1 MKQRL
6 KSVCTAAALAVAVSA
21 LGLSPAAAEATDPP
35 GSPGAAATWT
45 KGDKEGV
52 GTSLNPA
59 SKVWYTLTE
68 GTMSEVYYPRADTPN
83 TRELQFA
90 VSDGTTAQRESEQS
104 TRTVELAD
112 PKALSYRQTTTD
124 DAGRWRLTKTY
135 VTDPERSS
143 VMLGVIFEALDGG
156 AYELFVLS
164 DPSLAGTSGGD
175 SGSTADGALLA
186 SDLADAATPVASA
199 LVSSVGFGAVAN
211 GYVGTSDGWTDLA
224 ADGRLDNASA
234 TAGPGNISQTGQIPL
249 AAGGTTEFSL
259 ALGFGADS
267 AEALAT
273 AKASLTAGYK
283 KVSKSYTGE
292 WKKYLNSLSQ
302 PAKSLDG
309 DLRTQYDVSLMTV
322 KSHED
327 KTFPGAF
334 IASLTIPWGQAAGAE
349 SHREGYHAVWAR
361 DMYQSVTALL
371 AAGDKTAASRGVE
384 WLFRYQQQPDG
395 HFPQTSRVD
404 GTIGQN
410 GIQLDETA
418 FPILLANQIGRT
430 DAAFYRNELKP
441 AADYLV
447 TAGPKTP
454 QERWEETGGYSTST
468 LASQIAAL
476 AAAGEIA
483 EQNGDAGSAAI
494 YRATADEWQRSTEK
508 WMFTTNG
515 PVGDGKYYLRI
526 SATGNPNDGATRDW
540 GNGAGVHPEN
550 AVLDGGFLEFVRLG
564 IKAPADPFV
573 ADSLAETDASI
584 SQETPGGRM
593 WHRYTYDGYG
603 EKADG
608 SPWDGTGIG
617 RLWPL
622 LSGERGEYALANGQD
637 AVPYLQTMH
646 SAANAGYMIPEQ
658 VWDRDEPTSY
668 GHELGRST
676 GSASP
681 LSWAMAQ
688 YVRLAAGVKAGAPV
702 ETPRNVAARYA
713 GGAAYS
719 SPELAL
725 TAPEALTTAD
735 SATAVVRGT
744 TNAAKVYVSVNGT
757 VTEAPVTVGADGKGS
772 FTLDVALNGAR
783 NKIVVAAVA
792 ADGGTAVEERTVLYY
807 GSRIGALSDPAG
819 DDNGPGTYRY
829 PTNSVYVPGAF
840 DLTGVEVYDAGD
852 HYAFVSTIAG
862 DVTNPWGGQAI
873 SHQRVNIYLGRGEG
887 GATPGLPGTNI
898 NLEHAWDSVIVTDGR
913 FDGAGVYSPDGT
925 RTSAVSLMAVPEAH
939 QIVTHVPKTALG
951 GLDPAAA
958 RMSVTMF
965 GNAEAGE
972 GIGNVRPVYD
982 GAYWEAGD
990 PSWIKEWRFGGGAG
1004 VFDGGLPARDTDT
1017 RDPNALDVLVGEGQT
1032 QSAVLDWRAGSPVV
1046 VPMLGLAP

>member
-1 MKQRL
+1 
-6 KSVCTAAALAVAVSA
+6 
-21 LGLSPAAAEATDPP
+21 
-35 GSPGAAATWT
+35 
-45 KGDKEGV
+45 
-52 GTSLNPA
+52 
-59 SKVWYTLTE
+59 
-68 GTMSEVYYPRADTPN
+68 
-83 TRELQFA
+83 
-90 VSDGTTAQRESEQS
+90 
-104 TRTVELAD
+104 
-112 PKALSYRQTTTD
+112 
-124 DAGRWRLTKTY
+124 
-135 VTDPERSS
+135 
-143 VMLGVIFEALDGG
+143 
-156 AYELFVLS
+156 
-164 DPSLAGTSGGD
+164 
-175 SGSTADGALLA
+175 
-186 SDLADAATPVASA
+186 
-199 LVSSVGFGAVAN
+199 
-211 GYVGTSDGWTDLA
+211 
-224 ADGRLDNASA
+224 
-234 TAGPGNISQTGQIPL
+234 
-249 AAGGTTEFSL
+249 
-259 ALGFGADS
+259 
-267 AEALAT
+267 
-273 AKASLTAGYK
+273 
-283 KVSKSYTGE
+283 
-292 WKKYLNSLSQ
+292 
-302 PAKSLDG
+302 
-309 DLRTQYDVSLMTV
+309 MTV

-334 IASLTIPWGQAAGAE
+334 IASLTIPWGQAASAE
-349 SHREGYHAVWAR
+349 THREGYHAVWAR

-371 AAGDKTAASRGVE
+371 AAGDEEAAARGVE
-384 WLFRYQQQPDG
+384 WLFTYQQQPDG

-430 DAAFYRNELKP
+430 DAGFYRNELKP

-447 TAGPKTP
+447 AAGPKTP

-476 AAAGEIA
+476 AAAADIA
-483 EQNGDAGSAAI
+483 GKNGDAGSAAV

-564 IKAPADPFV
+564 VKAPADPYV

-637 AVPYLQTMH
+637 ALPYLQTMH

-713 GGAAYS
+713 AGAPLS
-719 SPELAL
+719 SPELSV
-725 TAPEALTTAD
+725 TAPEALSTAD

-744 TNAAKVYVSVNGT
+744 TSAAKVYVSVNGT
-757 VTEAPVTVGADGKGS
+757 ATEAPVTDGT
-772 FTLDVALNGAR
+772 FTLDVALTGAK
-783 NKIVVAAVA
+783 NKIIVAAVA
-792 ADGGTAVEERTVLYY
+792 HDGGTAVEDRTVLYY

-829 PTNSVYVPGAF
+829 PTNSAYVPGAF

-852 HYAFVSTIAG
+852 DYAFVSTIAG
-862 DVTNPWGGQAI
+862 EVTNPWGGQAI
-873 SHQRVNIYLGRGEG
+873 SHQRVNIYLGKGEG

-913 FDGAGVYSPDGT
+913 FDGAGVYAPDGT
-925 RTSAVSLMAVPEAH
+925 RISAVSLLAVPEAR
-939 QIVTHVPKTALG
+939 QIVTRVPKAALG
-951 GLDPAAA
+951 GLDPATA
-958 RMSVTMF
+958 RMSVAMF

-990 PSWIKEWRFGGGAG
+990 PAWIKEWRFGGGAG
-1004 VFDGGLPARDTDT
+1004 VFDGTIPSRDTDT
-1017 RDPNALDVLVGEGQT
+1017 GDPNALDVLVGEGQT
-1032 QSAVLDWRAGSPVV
+1032 QAAVLDWRAGSPVV
-1046 VPMLGLAP
+1046 VPMLGLQP